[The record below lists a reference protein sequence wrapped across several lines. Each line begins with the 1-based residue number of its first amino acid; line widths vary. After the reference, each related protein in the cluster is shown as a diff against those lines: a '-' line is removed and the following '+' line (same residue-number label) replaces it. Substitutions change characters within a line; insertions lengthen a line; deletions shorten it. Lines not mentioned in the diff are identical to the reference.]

1 MGLRPRGHSEPARQ
15 KQDDE
20 NDDDEAGTSSQ
31 EVVAGAKPIA
41 ATTEQQK
48 NEEDDNDIHDVSGI
62 RRSEPVARIHSNA
75 VTGLGPVWHPSK

>member
-1 MGLRPRGHSEPARQ
+1 
-15 KQDDE
+15 
-20 NDDDEAGTSSQ
+20 
-31 EVVAGAKPIA
+31 VVAGAKPIA